1 MNENID
7 NNQIPQEGAGQNS
20 ETEIEA
26 SEQSKE
32 AIEML
37 PEIDELKNELA
48 DVKSK
53 YLRAAA
59 DLENMMRRHE
69 KERLDLLKYGVEN
82 LLTDL
87 LPVLDGFDTA
97 NAQVFTQE
105 IINENPQAL
114 KIKDG
119 IDLIQKKLGDALEK
133 HGLEMIAAAD
143 EPFDPNFHQ
152 AIQNIPSPDAEQE
165 VVGEVFAN
173 GYTLNGRVIRAAMV
187 SVKIP
192 E

>member
-1 MNENID
+1 LNENID
-7 NNQIPQEGAGQNS
+7 NNQTPQEGPGQNS
-20 ETEIEA
+20 GPESEGSEKSNETVEA
-26 SEQSKE
+26 
-32 AIEML
+32 L

-48 DVKSK
+48 DIKSK

-59 DLENMMRRHE
+59 DLENIKRRHE
-69 KERLDLLKYGVEN
+69 KERQDLLKYGVES

-87 LPVLDGFDTA
+87 LPVLDGFETA
-97 NAQVFTQE
+97 NSQVFTE
-105 IINENPQAL
+105 EVINENPQAL

-133 HGLEMIAAAD
+133 HGLEVIAAAN

-152 AIQNIPSPDAEQE
+152 AIQNIPSPDADQE

-187 SVKIP
+187 SVRIP